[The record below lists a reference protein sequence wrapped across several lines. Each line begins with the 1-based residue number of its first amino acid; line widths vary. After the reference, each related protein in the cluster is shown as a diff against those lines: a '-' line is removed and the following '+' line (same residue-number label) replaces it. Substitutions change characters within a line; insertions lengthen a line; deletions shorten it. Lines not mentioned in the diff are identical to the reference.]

1 MGRQSVG
8 LDDRLLE
15 YLRSVSLHETPT
27 MVALREETAK
37 LPYARMQIAPEQ
49 GQFMALLIRLL
60 GARRCIEV
68 GTFTGYSALVCAG
81 ALPPDGRLVALDV
94 SEEWTAIARQFWE
107 RGGVAERI
115 DLRIGPAEA
124 SLRAMLSAGES
135 GRYDFMFV
143 DADKQSYQTYAELGL
158 ELLRPGGLLAFDNV
172 LWGGSVADPANQKDD
187 TLALRA
193 FNRWLHQ
200 REGLAISMVPIGDGL
215 TLARK
220 PD

>member
-1 MGRQSVG
+1 MSHDAPRSFWTRYVFSRDHKVIGLQYFFTALVMALVG
-8 LDDRLLE
+8 GVL
-15 YLRSVSLHETPT
+15 
-27 MVALREETAK
+27 
-37 LPYARMQIAPEQ
+37 
-49 GQFMALLIRLL
+49 ALLIRLL

-68 GTFTGYSALVCAG
+68 GTFTGYSALVCAN
-81 ALPPDGRLVALDV
+81 ALPSDGRLVALDL
-94 SEEWTAIARQFWE
+94 SEEWTAIARRFWE
-107 RGGVAERI
+107 RGGVSERI

-135 GRYDFMFV
+135 GQYDFMFV
-143 DADKQSYQTYAELGL
+143 DADKQSYRTYAELGL

-172 LWGGSVADPANQKDD
+172 LWGGSVADPENQKDD
-187 TLALRA
+187 TRALRE
-193 FNRWLHQ
+193 FNCWLHE